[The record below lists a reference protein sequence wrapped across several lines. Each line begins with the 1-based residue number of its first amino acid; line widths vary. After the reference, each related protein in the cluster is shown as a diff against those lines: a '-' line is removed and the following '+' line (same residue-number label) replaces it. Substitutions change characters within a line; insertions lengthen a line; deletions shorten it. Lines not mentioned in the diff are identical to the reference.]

1 MKLLFAVI
9 TKDKPGTLQTRL
21 DNRDAHLAYIA
32 ETGVVKMAGPFL
44 ANDGSMDGSMIIM
57 DVDGIDTAKAWAN
70 ADPYNTAGLFEDVQ
84 IREWKKV
91 IG

>member
-9 TKDKPGTLQTRL
+9 TKDKQGALQTRL

-44 ANDGSMDGSMIIM
+44 ASDGSMDGSLIVM
-57 DVDGIDTAKAWAN
+57 DVDGIDAAKAWAN